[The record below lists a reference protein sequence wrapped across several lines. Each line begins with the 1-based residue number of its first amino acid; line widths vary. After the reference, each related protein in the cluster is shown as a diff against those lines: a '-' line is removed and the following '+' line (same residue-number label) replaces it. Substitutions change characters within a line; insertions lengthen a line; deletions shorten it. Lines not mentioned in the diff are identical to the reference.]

1 MYLKEIQ
8 LRNYKNFQNTK
19 FVFRKGINTIIGE
32 NDSGK
37 TTLMQAI
44 RLVLDKKLEWY
55 EKEISE
61 NWFSEG
67 LGDWRGHI
75 IIISLRFDELDST
88 KEEQAVLKYITG
100 TSSKEGSI
108 TWFCIPNSRTR
119 KRISSLNG
127 EELKKAL
134 FEIRITDYISLVT
147 YGSNKNYLDDEVYH
161 SVVGNISQG
170 EYLLTEKLDETLMG
184 SISTMKNSGIE
195 YIRNRL
201 VDFTYIDAL
210 RDAVNVMHLLLKM
223 DIRIEECPELEK
235 QFEDFK
241 EKMNFRIEN
250 EKYRLSDD
258 LNTFK
263 RMFKEKKG
271 VVINT
276 CHGVKGEEYECVIAF
291 GLLYGKVPNI
301 HTEQSQRDSE
311 AKKLL
316 YVIASRAKSRLF
328 LFSESGRRY
337 YDPVTHQWENC
348 FPARQLYEN
357 RTT

>member
-1 MYLKEIQ
+1 
-8 LRNYKNFQNTK
+8 
-19 FVFRKGINTIIGE
+19 
-32 NDSGK
+32 
-37 TTLMQAI
+37 
-44 RLVLDKKLEWY
+44 
-55 EKEISE
+55 
-61 NWFSEG
+61 
-67 LGDWRGHI
+67 
-75 IIISLRFDELDST
+75 
-88 KEEQAVLKYITG
+88 
-100 TSSKEGSI
+100 
-108 TWFCIPNSRTR
+108 
-119 KRISSLNG
+119 
-127 EELKKAL
+127 
-134 FEIRITDYISLVT
+134 
-147 YGSNKNYLDDEVYH
+147 
-161 SVVGNISQG
+161 
-170 EYLLTEKLDETLMG
+170 
-184 SISTMKNSGIE
+184 
-195 YIRNRL
+195 
-201 VDFTYIDAL
+201 
-210 RDAVNVMHLLLKM
+210 
-223 DIRIEECPELEK
+223 
-235 QFEDFK
+235 
-241 EKMNFRIEN
+241 MNFRIEN

-357 RTT
+357 RIT